1 MHEHVKHLLQATPA
15 AVHERYWF
23 ISARN
28 TIRRI
33 LRKCIVCFK
42 TDDSFCYHYIMRNLL
57 ESQVKTSLKVFDQC
71 GLDYADPFYCKEDA
85 RKTNLMNKWYCNFCL
100 FSQGGHIEL
109 EDSEI
114 FLCEKRLSFS
124 HFFWQRFKIS

>member
-85 RKTNLMNKWYCNFCL
+85 RKTNLMNK
-100 FSQGGHIEL
+100 
-109 EDSEI
+109 
-114 FLCEKRLSFS
+114 
-124 HFFWQRFKIS
+124 